1 MPKIDNKKLMQII
14 YIIFVTGVVLLFL
27 SKLDTGTKK
36 EETKSVTE
44 IEDAVNETLEL
55 RMQQALS
62 LVEGVGEVRV
72 IINYGTTQAKVLAKN
87 KTEDISDTEKHFE
100 ENVVLGSDSRPVVL
114 RENAK
119 EIKGVLIIA
128 QGGGNTAVKA
138 ELISAAQALLGVE
151 PHKIEV
157 LKMRSKNQG
166 G

>member
-14 YIIFVTGVVLLFL
+14 SIIFVTGVVLLFL

-36 EETKSVTE
+36 EETKPVTE

-72 IINYGTTQAKVLAKN
+72 IINYGTTQAKVLSKN
-87 KTEDISDTEKHFE
+87 KTEDISDTENHLE